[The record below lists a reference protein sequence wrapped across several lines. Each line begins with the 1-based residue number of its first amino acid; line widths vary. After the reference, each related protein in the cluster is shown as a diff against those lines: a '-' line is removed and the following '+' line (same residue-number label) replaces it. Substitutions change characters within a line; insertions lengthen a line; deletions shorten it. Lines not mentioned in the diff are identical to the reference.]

1 MKTIYEDQKAS
12 VQTDVESNMFEI
24 KKGTKQGDPLSS
36 LLFNA
41 VLQNSL
47 KEVTQRW
54 QKEKRHG
61 NLPERPRSRLPHRP
75 EVRRRRAFVRNLQG
89 SASKMLC
96 GFEEST
102 EKSGTQDPRRK
113 DENSQQPEQP
123 LSGLEKR
130 SANRRKREILRPVD
144 YIPATGNDR
153 NQESYQD
160 SLGDVSQIQAGADIE
175 KLLAQTPSPTVS
187 TQQ

>member
-1 MKTIYEDQKAS
+1 M
-12 VQTDVESNMFEI
+12 
-24 KKGTKQGDPLSS
+24 
-36 LLFNA
+36 LLFA
-41 VLQNSL
+41 TSKDQLQ
-47 KEVTQRW
+47 
-54 QKEKRHG
+54 
-61 NLPERPRSRLPHRP
+61 
-75 EVRRRRAFVRNLQG
+75 
-89 SASKMLC
+89 KMLC

-102 EKSGTQDPRRK
+102 EKSVTQDPRRK

-130 SANRRKREILRPVD
+130 SANRRKREMLKPVD

-187 TQQ
+187 TQQYFRRYAMHREHEHPRKSVKE